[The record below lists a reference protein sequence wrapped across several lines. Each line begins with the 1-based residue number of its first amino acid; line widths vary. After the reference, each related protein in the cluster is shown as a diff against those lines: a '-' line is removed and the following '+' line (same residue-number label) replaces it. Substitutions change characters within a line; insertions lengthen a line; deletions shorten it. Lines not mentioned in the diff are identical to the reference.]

1 MAEIML
7 QTDSLIKQY
16 KQSDSV
22 ITAVN
27 RASIKIPK
35 GEFAAIIGTS
45 GSGKS
50 TFLHL
55 CAGLDKPD
63 AGSVTINGTEI
74 TKLSHDK
81 LGRFRGENMGFVFQR
96 HNLIPQFTALENILI
111 PTMMCNKPDMSYQEN
126 LRHLVETLDLGDRLS
141 HLPSELSGGQQQRV
155 AIARA
160 LVKMPRVLLLDEPLS
175 NLDAR
180 LRLQT
185 REEIRRIQ
193 KETKITTVFVTHD
206 QEEAMS
212 ISDMIVV
219 MKSGVVQQIGKPQD
233 VYDNP
238 ANLFV
243 ANFLGTPPI
252 NIFTGHVKGERLF
265 IGVDNVM
272 DVPGVKDQD
281 VFVGIRPEGFILDMA
296 NGTLCCKPQNVEVM
310 GRDVSVVSTHEA
322 SQKPTVRSIIDADN
336 KVDASADVVR
346 YRIKPHKIFLFT
358 RDDEGVRIPF
368 EVK

>member
-160 LVKMPRVLLLDEPLS
+160 LINNPDIIMADEPTGALDRKNADEVL
-175 NLDAR
+175 NL
-180 LRLQT
+180 LFKT
-185 REEIRRIQ
+185 REEFGLTLVMVTSENPL
-193 KETKITTVFVTHD
+193 KETKKTGLFA
-206 QEEAMS
+206 QLRLMMMAGYS
-212 ISDMIVV
+212 PSQRCMI
-219 MKSGVVQQIGKPQD
+219 
-233 VYDNP
+233 
-238 ANLFV
+238 
-243 ANFLGTPPI
+243 
-252 NIFTGHVKGERLF
+252 
-265 IGVDNVM
+265 
-272 DVPGVKDQD
+272 
-281 VFVGIRPEGFILDMA
+281 
-296 NGTLCCKPQNVEVM
+296 
-310 GRDVSVVSTHEA
+310 
-322 SQKPTVRSIIDADN
+322 
-336 KVDASADVVR
+336 
-346 YRIKPHKIFLFT
+346 
-358 RDDEGVRIPF
+358 
-368 EVK
+368 

>member
-1 MAEIML
+1 ML
-7 QTDSLIKQY
+7 QTDSHIKQY

-160 LVKMPRVLLLDEPLS
+160 LINNPDIIMADEPTGALDRKNADEVL
-175 NLDAR
+175 NL
-180 LRLQT
+180 LFKT
-185 REEIRRIQ
+185 REEFGL
-193 KETKITTVFVTHD
+193 TLVMVTHD
-206 QEEAMS
+206 LAIADRADRIFRM
-212 ISDMIVV
+212 
-219 MKSGVVQQIGKPQD
+219 
-233 VYDNP
+233 DNGE
-238 ANLFV
+238 LK
-243 ANFLGTPPI
+243 LERDYQ
-252 NIFTGHVKGERLF
+252 TG
-265 IGVDNVM
+265 
-272 DVPGVKDQD
+272 
-281 VFVGIRPEGFILDMA
+281 
-296 NGTLCCKPQNVEVM
+296 
-310 GRDVSVVSTHEA
+310 GRTE
-322 SQKPTVRSIIDADN
+322 
-336 KVDASADVVR
+336 
-346 YRIKPHKIFLFT
+346 
-358 RDDEGVRIPF
+358 
-368 EVK
+368 

>member
-1 MAEIML
+1 ML

-160 LVKMPRVLLLDEPLS
+160 LINNPIIMADEPTGALDRKNADEVL
-175 NLDAR
+175 NL
-180 LRLQT
+180 LFKT
-185 REEIRRIQ
+185 REEFGL
-193 KETKITTVFVTHD
+193 TLVMVTHD
-206 QEEAMS
+206 LAIADRADRIFRM
-212 ISDMIVV
+212 
-219 MKSGVVQQIGKPQD
+219 
-233 VYDNP
+233 DNGE
-238 ANLFV
+238 LK
-243 ANFLGTPPI
+243 LERDYQ
-252 NIFTGHVKGERLF
+252 TG
-265 IGVDNVM
+265 
-272 DVPGVKDQD
+272 
-281 VFVGIRPEGFILDMA
+281 
-296 NGTLCCKPQNVEVM
+296 
-310 GRDVSVVSTHEA
+310 GRTE
-322 SQKPTVRSIIDADN
+322 
-336 KVDASADVVR
+336 
-346 YRIKPHKIFLFT
+346 
-358 RDDEGVRIPF
+358 
-368 EVK
+368 

>member
-1 MAEIML
+1 MML

-160 LVKMPRVLLLDEPLS
+160 LINNPDIIMADEPTGALDRKNADEVL
-175 NLDAR
+175 NL
-180 LRLQT
+180 LFKT
-185 REEIRRIQ
+185 REEFGL
-193 KETKITTVFVTHD
+193 TLVMVTHD
-206 QEEAMS
+206 LAIADRADRIFRM
-212 ISDMIVV
+212 
-219 MKSGVVQQIGKPQD
+219 
-233 VYDNP
+233 DNGE
-238 ANLFV
+238 LK
-243 ANFLGTPPI
+243 LERDYQ
-252 NIFTGHVKGERLF
+252 TG
-265 IGVDNVM
+265 
-272 DVPGVKDQD
+272 
-281 VFVGIRPEGFILDMA
+281 
-296 NGTLCCKPQNVEVM
+296 
-310 GRDVSVVSTHEA
+310 GRTE
-322 SQKPTVRSIIDADN
+322 
-336 KVDASADVVR
+336 
-346 YRIKPHKIFLFT
+346 
-358 RDDEGVRIPF
+358 
-368 EVK
+368 